1 LKSAGHAAVPGA
13 VREERAIDARC
24 LGLGVSWRRHW
35 FAVAHAS
42 SIQDV
47 PSVRGLREVEAVLA
61 ALDVDTKEKVQVT
74 QIFDGELRFE
84 AAADVLV

>member
-1 LKSAGHAAVPGA
+1 
-13 VREERAIDARC
+13 
-24 LGLGVSWRRHW
+24 
-35 FAVAHAS
+35 
-42 SIQDV
+42 
-47 PSVRGLREVEAVLA
+47 VEAVLA